1 MALQGLWNEPLRRM
15 PVFILRLTPNV
26 KLRGGRDSDR
36 PSLTLFF
43 PETESEANYRAFFR
57 SFISRG
63 FSIDQ
68 LFTRTH

>member
-1 MALQGLWNEPLRRM
+1 MALQGLRNEPLRRM

-43 PETESEANYRAFFR
+43 PEN
-57 SFISRG
+57 
-63 FSIDQ
+63 
-68 LFTRTH
+68 